1 MSGERAGVRGEGFQS
16 TNLGATYRNGVLTV
30 IACLLGLL
38 LVQGIG
44 GGGAPEAAAQS
55 RGEAAAPPNAAVQ
68 RLQMIRQLE
77 SIDGRMGRLEASL
90 DSLKSTT
97 LKVSVTD
104 MPEVRVQS
112 KE

>member
-1 MSGERAGVRGEGFQS
+1 MRGEQEVVRREATRS
-16 TNLGATYRNGVLTV
+16 MDRSATYRNGVLTV

-38 LVQGIG
+38 LVQGFG
-44 GGGAPEAAAQS
+44 GGGVPEAAAQS

-77 SIDGRMGRLEASL
+77 SIDGRMGRLEAAV
-90 DSLKSTT
+90 DSLKTTT

>member
-1 MSGERAGVRGEGFQS
+1 MSGERAGVRGEGLQS
-16 TNLGATYRNGVLTV
+16 TDRSATYRNGVLTV
-30 IACLLGLL
+30 IACLLVLL
-38 LVQGIG
+38 LVQGFG
-44 GGGAPEAAAQS
+44 GGGAPEAVAQS

-77 SIDGRMGRLEASL
+77 SIDGRIGRLEAAV
-90 DSLKSTT
+90 DSLKTTT